1 MAKKRIYL
9 DNAAT
14 TWPKPPAVYEAVD
27 AYQRNLGCSPGR
39 STYRDAMEADRVVAE
54 ARRAVARCLGVSDP
68 HRIVFGFNGTDV
80 LNMAICGVVRPGDH
94 VVTTAADHNSVLR
107 PLRFYEE
114 YHHAQVDRIPCDP
127 WGFVILEEL
136 EKALRPETR
145 LVAVNHASNVVG
157 TLQPLDEIVK
167 LVRRHCEAIILVDA
181 AQSLGHLPLFP
192 RELEIDLLAAP
203 GHKGLL
209 GPMGTG
215 VLYLAPRME
224 ERLVPLR
231 MGGTGSRSDE
241 DRQPDFLPD
250 KFEPGNHNAPG
261 LAGLVEGVRYLE
273 NRTLEAIRQHEIAL
287 TSQLMAGLSEVPG
300 VTLYGPPSAEQR
312 VGVVSLN
319 IDGYSPEEVA
329 SILDLHYGI
338 QVRSGIHC
346 APLMHRTLGTV
357 ERGGAVRFS
366 LSPFTTEEEIESA
379 IQAVAEIA
387 RHS

>member
-1 MAKKRIYL
+1 MATKRIYL

-14 TWPKPPAVYEAVD
+14 TWPKPPAVYEAVE

-54 ARRAVARCLGVSDP
+54 ARRAVARCLGLSDP

-80 LNMAICGVVRPGDH
+80 LNMAIRGVVRPGDH
-94 VVTTAADHNSVLR
+94 VITTAADHNSVLR

-114 YHHAQVDRIPCDP
+114 YHHVQVDRIPCDSR
-127 WGFVILEEL
+127 GFVILEEL

-157 TLQPLDEIVK
+157 TLQPLEEIVK
-167 LVRRHCEAIILVDA
+167 LVRRHCEAIVLVDA

-192 RELEIDLLAAP
+192 KELGIDLLAAP

-261 LAGLVEGVRYLE
+261 LAGLVEGIRYLE
-273 NRTLEAIRQHEIAL
+273 ARTLEEIRQHEIAL
-287 TSQLMAGLSEVPG
+287 TGQLIAGLKEVPG

-319 IDGYSPEEVA
+319 IEGYSPEEVA
-329 SILDLHYGI
+329 GILDLHYGI

-366 LSPFTTEEEIESA
+366 FSPFTTREEIEAA
-379 IQAVAEIA
+379 IQAVTEIA
-387 RHS
+387 RHR

>member
-1 MAKKRIYL
+1 
-9 DNAAT
+9 
-14 TWPKPPAVYEAVD
+14 
-27 AYQRNLGCSPGR
+27 
-39 STYRDAMEADRVVAE
+39 
-54 ARRAVARCLGVSDP
+54 
-68 HRIVFGFNGTDV
+68 
-80 LNMAICGVVRPGDH
+80 
-94 VVTTAADHNSVLR
+94 
-107 PLRFYEE
+107 
-114 YHHAQVDRIPCDP
+114 
-127 WGFVILEEL
+127 
-136 EKALRPETR
+136 
-145 LVAVNHASNVVG
+145 ASNVVG